1 MCDLIFGI
9 TGQTGAGKTMVSDIF
24 RNLGVTVVDADE
36 ASKETTKKG
45 SPCLKEIEKCFGSEF
60 ILPSGELDRRGLGR
74 VVFSNPDKLAKLS
87 EITHKYIKESVT
99 QKLSESTSKIKA
111 IDGAVLIGSNMEEM
125 CAFMVAVTA
134 DCDIRK
140 ERIKLRDGL
149 SDEDAKTRI
158 NAQQS
163 KEFYKNHAKY
173 IIENNKTQKELEQQT
188 IEVYNQICKYRK
200 DREFE

>member
-24 RNLGVTVVDADE
+24 RNLGVTVVDADKT
-36 ASKETTKKG
+36 SRETTQKG
-45 SPCLKEIEKCFGSEF
+45 SPCLKEIAACFGSEF
-60 ILPSGELDRRGLGR
+60 ILPNGELNRGALGR
-74 VVFSNPDKLAKLS
+74 VVFSNPDQLSKLT
-87 EITHKYIKESVT
+87 EITHKYIKESVI
-99 QKLSESTSKIKA
+99 QKLSESTSKLKA

-134 DCDIRK
+134 DEDIRK

-149 SDEDAKTRI
+149 SDKDAKSRI

-163 KEFYKNHAKY
+163 KEFYKSHAKY
-173 IIENNKTQKELEQQT
+173 IIENNKTQKELEQQA
-188 IEVYNQICKYRK
+188 IQVFNQICKYRK